1 MSIKMYEILIFTIFI
16 ALQSANAKNFQINE
30 LIDEHAINCHVF
42 SQPDSKFVRILQD
55 FSESTNLNVKLDK
68 VKQIL
73 KIKNSS
79 YFGIQGH
86 QFYKTKHMEQ
96 NDLAVNFNV
105 FDANLIKIAFQ
116 SYKTEQGESGIYYF
130 VFKGSPVDVLYRMKK
145 SMGHIWN
152 IENLLEET
160 AQGNSKLTCVYTG

>member
-1 MSIKMYEILIFTIFI
+1 MHKILTFTFTIFI
-16 ALQSANAKNFQINE
+16 ALQSANAKNFQITE

-42 SQPDSKFVRILQD
+42 SQSESKFVQILQD
-55 FSESTNLNVKLDK
+55 FSGSTNSNVKLDK
-68 VKQIL
+68 AKQIL
-73 KIKNSS
+73 KIKKSS

-105 FDANLIKIAFQ
+105 FNANLIKIAFQ
-116 SYKTEQGESGIYYF
+116 SYKAEEVESGIYYF
-130 VFKGSPVDVLYRMKK
+130 IFKGSPADVLYRMKK
-145 SMGHIWN
+145 SMGHTWN

-160 AQGNSKLTCVYTG
+160 AQGNSKLACIYTG